1 MEIIKP
7 ASCFSKT
14 SSLADIAFRSVSGIR
29 FAESSAS
36 PSDLLAPAI
45 LMDGLIVS
53 LSINESLD
61 RSSFTKRSQRPSE
74 AVSSITSHLWA
85 RALSP
90 RTVSITVLPA
100 PLAPVISIIRPG
112 APTPLSS
119 PLSKSRM
126 TLSRPISNGGSPP
139 AVGLKGFILR
149 FITRSI
155 RPLFLFA
162 QSVTPLKSKISK
174 SARDHQ
180 ARMDTRLLLP
190 KSRHGNEMRTDRRKR
205 LAESHEIS

>member
-7 ASCFSKT
+7 TSCFSKT

-36 PSDLLAPAI
+36 PSDMLAPAI
-45 LMDGLIVS
+45 LMDRLIVS

-90 RTVSITVLPA
+90 QNSQHHRLAGPSRTRNQHNSPRCAHAIVKPLIEVSNDSFTSDQQWRLPTGGRFER
-100 PLAPVISIIRPG
+100 IHSSIHHTQHTSPFFVCTIRYATEIKNIKNIEKRARP
-112 APTPLSS
+112 SS
-119 PLSKSRM
+119 PH
-126 TLSRPISNGGSPP
+126 GHP
-139 AVGLKGFILR
+139 AF
-149 FITRSI
+149 
-155 RPLFLFA
+155 
-162 QSVTPLKSKISK
+162 VTQIAP
-174 SARDHQ
+174 R
-180 ARMDTRLLLP
+180 
-190 KSRHGNEMRTDRRKR
+190 
-205 LAESHEIS
+205 